1 MLTGMVC
8 KNDVKLVNKSNTEM
22 KMLDKL
28 NTKKSSY
35 FNIHLYG
42 DKFKDARLKRNLDT
56 SGTIKIDIY
65 KPNYINILLMKTK
78 D

>member
-1 MLTGMVC
+1 MRWFV
-8 KNDVKLVNKSNTEM
+8 NDVKLVNKSNTEM

-42 DKFKDARLKRNLDT
+42 DKFKDARLKFRHVRND
-56 SGTIKIDIY
+56 
-65 KPNYINILLMKTK
+65 
-78 D
+78 